1 MLAVPGP
8 PDGPARRRLPRRSC
22 ATAPRWCAG
31 STDVIEALGAP
42 APAPPG
48 GRGSPRGRRRRAPP
62 RPPPDAP
69 PAPPVRRPPATRG
82 DLRARIVDRLGP
94 SPLAEDQLIR
104 DLGLAAPALAP
115 ALMDL
120 ELEGRV
126 LRQPG
131 GLLAL
136 AA

>member
-1 MLAVPGP
+1 MDPRAAGCLLLIRDGATLVRGVDDVLEALRNLAPPAAPAWGGPVEPVLARPGGRSREKVWAVPGAGAP
-8 PDGPARRRLPRRSC
+8 PDDA
-22 ATAPRWCAG
+22 
-31 STDVIEALGAP
+31 AL
-42 APAPPG
+42 
-48 GRGSPRGRRRRAPP
+48 R
-62 RPPPDAP
+62 D
-69 PAPPVRRPPATRG
+69 
-82 DLRARIVDRLGP
+82 RIVERLGP

-104 DLGLAAPALAP
+104 DLGVAARTVAP

-136 AA
+136 AG